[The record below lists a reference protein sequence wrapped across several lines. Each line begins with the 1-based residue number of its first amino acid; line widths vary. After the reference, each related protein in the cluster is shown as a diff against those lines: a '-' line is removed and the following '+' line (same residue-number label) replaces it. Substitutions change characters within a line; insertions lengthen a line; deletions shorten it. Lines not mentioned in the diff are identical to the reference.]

1 MAHHRSSPRPSM
13 RRAGAALVVAA
24 LVSVVAACGD
34 TDTASPSTAGEAAAD
49 TPTWLFSVTGSS
61 AQITSANDDGSA
73 ELVLA
78 DPADVVAFTDRPER
92 RAVRF
97 PAETL
102 VTDWPSL
109 FASSPPNA
117 VVTGLDPDGEQ
128 FETAVE
134 IASLQ
139 SAQGGSLG
147 FALRLIGDDDE
158 VALPAELSE
167 VALFI
172 DDVDCDSPQETSVCL
187 VFTSTYVPF
196 DSSF

>member
-1 MAHHRSSPRPSM
+1 MSQHRSSPRPSM

-34 TDTASPSTAGEAAAD
+34 TDTGSPSTAGEAAAE

-61 AQITSANDDGSA
+61 AQITSATADGSA

-147 FALRLIGDDDE
+147 FALRPIGDDE

-187 VFTSTYVPF
+187 VFTSTFVPF

>member
-1 MAHHRSSPRPSM
+1 MSQHRSSPRPSM

-34 TDTASPSTAGEAAAD
+34 TDTGSPSTAGEAAAE

-61 AQITSANDDGSA
+61 AQITSATADGSA

-134 IASLQ
+134 IASFQ

-147 FALRLIGDDDE
+147 FALRPIGDDE

-187 VFTSTYVPF
+187 VFTSTFVPF

>member
-1 MAHHRSSPRPSM
+1 MSQHRSSPRPSM

-34 TDTASPSTAGEAAAD
+34 TDTGSPSTAGEAAAE

-61 AQITSANDDGSA
+61 AQITSATADGSA

-147 FALRLIGDDDE
+147 FAMRPIGDDE

-187 VFTSTYVPF
+187 VFTSTFVPF

>member
-1 MAHHRSSPRPSM
+1 M
-13 RRAGAALVVAA
+13 RRAGAVLVVAA

-34 TDTASPSTAGEAAAD
+34 TDTDSASTAGEAAAD

-61 AQITSANDDGSA
+61 AQITSATADGSA

-147 FALRLIGDDDE
+147 FALRPIGDDDG
-158 VALPAELSE
+158 VSLPTELSE

-187 VFTSTYVPF
+187 VFASTFVPF

>member
-1 MAHHRSSPRPSM
+1 MTKHRSSPRPSM
-13 RRAGAALVVAA
+13 RRAGAVLVVAA

-34 TDTASPSTAGEAAAD
+34 TDTGSPSTAGEAVAD
-49 TPTWLFSVTGSS
+49 TPTWLFSVTGSL
-61 AQITSANDDGSA
+61 AQITSATADGSA

-147 FALRLIGDDDE
+147 FALRPIGDDDG
-158 VALPAELSE
+158 VSLPTELSE

-187 VFTSTYVPF
+187 VFASTFVPF

>member
-1 MAHHRSSPRPSM
+1 MSQHRSSPRPSM

-34 TDTASPSTAGEAAAD
+34 TDTGSPSTVGEAAAD

-61 AQITSANDDGSA
+61 AQITSATADGSA

-147 FALRLIGDDDE
+147 FALWPIGDDE

-172 DDVDCDSPQETSVCL
+172 DDVGCDSPQETSVCL
-187 VFTSTYVPF
+187 VFASTYVPF

>member
-1 MAHHRSSPRPSM
+1 MSQHRSSPRPSM

-34 TDTASPSTAGEAAAD
+34 TDTGSPSTAGEAAAE

-61 AQITSANDDGSA
+61 AQITSATADGSA

-117 VVTGLDPDGEQ
+117 MVTGLDPDGEQ

-147 FALRLIGDDDE
+147 FALRPIGDDE

-187 VFTSTYVPF
+187 VFTSTFVPF

>member
-1 MAHHRSSPRPSM
+1 MSQHRSSPRPSM

-34 TDTASPSTAGEAAAD
+34 TDTGSPSTAGEAAAE

-61 AQITSANDDGSA
+61 AQITSATADGSA

-128 FETAVE
+128 LETAVE

-147 FALRLIGDDDE
+147 FALRPIGDDE

-187 VFTSTYVPF
+187 VFTSTFVPF

>member
-1 MAHHRSSPRPSM
+1 
-13 RRAGAALVVAA
+13 
-24 LVSVVAACGD
+24 
-34 TDTASPSTAGEAAAD
+34 
-49 TPTWLFSVTGSS
+49 VTGSS
-61 AQITSANDDGSA
+61 AQITSATADGSA

-147 FALRLIGDDDE
+147 FALRPIGDDE

-187 VFTSTYVPF
+187 VFTSTFVPF

>member
-1 MAHHRSSPRPSM
+1 M
-13 RRAGAALVVAA
+13 RRAGTVLVVAA
-24 LVSVVAACGD
+24 LASVVAACGD
-34 TDTASPSTAGEAAAD
+34 TDTGSPSTAGEAAAD

-61 AQITSANDDGSA
+61 AQITSATADGSA

-134 IASLQ
+134 IASLR
-139 SAQGGSLG
+139 SAQGDSLG
-147 FALRLIGDDDE
+147 FALRPIGDD
-158 VALPAELSE
+158 VGVGLPAELSE

-187 VFTSTYVPF
+187 VYASTFVPF

>member
-1 MAHHRSSPRPSM
+1 MSQHRSSPRPSM

-34 TDTASPSTAGEAAAD
+34 TDTGSPSTAGEAAAE

-61 AQITSANDDGSA
+61 AQITSATADGSA

-147 FALRLIGDDDE
+147 FALRPIGDDE

-187 VFTSTYVPF
+187 VFASTYVPF

>member
-1 MAHHRSSPRPSM
+1 M

-34 TDTASPSTAGEAAAD
+34 TDTGSASTAGEAAAD

-61 AQITSANDDGSA
+61 AQITSATADGSA

-147 FALRLIGDDDE
+147 FALRPIGDDE

-187 VFTSTYVPF
+187 VFTSTFVPF

>member
-34 TDTASPSTAGEAAAD
+34 TDTGSPSTAGEAAAD
-49 TPTWLFSVTGSS
+49 RPTWLFSVTGSS
-61 AQITSANDDGSA
+61 AQITSANDDGPA

-147 FALRLIGDDDE
+147 FALRLIGDDE

-187 VFTSTYVPF
+187 VFTSTFVPF

>member
-1 MAHHRSSPRPSM
+1 MSQHRSSPRPSM

-34 TDTASPSTAGEAAAD
+34 TDTGSPSTAGEAAAE

-61 AQITSANDDGSA
+61 AQITSATADGSA

-139 SAQGGSLG
+139 SALGGSLG
-147 FALRLIGDDDE
+147 FALRPIGDDE

-187 VFTSTYVPF
+187 VFTSTFVPF

>member
-1 MAHHRSSPRPSM
+1 M
-13 RRAGAALVVAA
+13 
-24 LVSVVAACGD
+24 
-34 TDTASPSTAGEAAAD
+34 
-49 TPTWLFSVTGSS
+49 
-61 AQITSANDDGSA
+61 
-73 ELVLA
+73 
-78 DPADVVAFTDRPER
+78 
-92 RAVRF
+92 
-97 PAETL
+97 
-102 VTDWPSL
+102 
-109 FASSPPNA
+109 
-117 VVTGLDPDGEQ
+117 TGLGPDGEQ

-187 VFTSTYVPF
+187 VFTSTFVPF

>member
-1 MAHHRSSPRPSM
+1 MSQHRSSPRPSM

-34 TDTASPSTAGEAAAD
+34 TDTGSPSTAGEAAAE

-61 AQITSANDDGSA
+61 AQITSATADGSA

-78 DPADVVAFTDRPER
+78 VPADVVAFTDRPER

-147 FALRLIGDDDE
+147 FALRPIGDDE

-187 VFTSTYVPF
+187 VFTSTFVPF